1 MANPLIVTVVGII
14 ISMIYFI
21 WEDKKKYKIKRKRK
35 IIRKRITANQTEN
48 YYSLLDEEAAVFCDN
63 EINDGRWDTVID
75 QMISNEKMPGMS
87 DAIALAFSLMGTL
100 LESLAK

>member
-48 YYSLLDEEAAVFCDN
+48 YYFLLDEEAAVFCDN

-75 QMISNEKMPGMS
+75 QMI
-87 DAIALAFSLMGTL
+87 
-100 LESLAK
+100 